1 MDTQTRSRGATRC
14 TVVILLLSY
23 SCTGGL
29 YSSSHTPTRGFRMP
43 SIRSALP
50 QSCRRQSISSAAQC
64 LSDFTHISDTS
75 SHLVTRTHAH
85 NGPVREMPCKYHMT
99 TDTLCRSSLICGP
112 HAPFAA
118 AKSPPRVLLSPP
130 APTDAMPT
138 PVPCR
143 THATPQSKQPPKL
156 APARASTPDQQLSCD
171 HQAAPKLAFS
181 KAGAARPFQR
191 DRHDALP
198 SLILSLMYR
207 TVGARVPALSVELT
221 LTPLPLVHVA
231 RDGVGVA
238 SEAIHLVALPLAV
251 VAVAVLTSVLARP
264 VVLAVEEACA
274 CGEQTRGY
282 QRV

>member
-112 HAPFAA
+112 HALFAA
-118 AKSPPRVLLSPP
+118 AKSSHMWAARTLRSRQITSSRATLTTRSNRRHANTRPLPYARY
-130 APTDAMPT
+130 T
-138 PVPCR
+138 P
-143 THATPQSKQPPKL
+143 KQT
-156 APARASTPDQQLSCD
+156 AAEASTC
-171 HQAAPKLAFS
+171 
-181 KAGAARPFQR
+181 
-191 DRHDALP
+191 
-198 SLILSLMYR
+198 
-207 TVGARVPALSVELT
+207 
-221 LTPLPLVHVA
+221 
-231 RDGVGVA
+231 
-238 SEAIHLVALPLAV
+238 
-251 VAVAVLTSVLARP
+251 
-264 VVLAVEEACA
+264 
-274 CGEQTRGY
+274 
-282 QRV
+282 